1 MALGDLVGGLME
13 ASTVKRV
20 FGAPVER
27 DGVVIIPVATV
38 RGAFGGGEGE
48 PPGGADGPGPKN
60 WGGGG
65 AWSAAPAGVYE
76 LKDGTVTWV
85 PAVDANRT
93 ILLGCLTGIVSLLVI
108 RSIVRTVAKRG

>member
-1 MALGDLVGGLME
+1 MALGDVVGGLME

-48 PPGGADGPGPKN
+48 APVPAEGPGPKS

-76 LKDGTVTWV
+76 LKDGDVTWV

-93 ILLGCLTGIVSLLVI
+93 IFLGCLTGIVSLLVI
-108 RSIVRTVAKRG
+108 RSIARTVAKRG

>member
-1 MALGDLVGGLME
+1 MALRDLVGGLME

-20 FGAPVER
+20 FGQPVER
-27 DGVVIIPVATV
+27 DGVVIIPAATV

-48 PPGGADGPGPKN
+48 TPAPADGPGPKN
-60 WGGGG
+60 WCGGG
-65 AWSAAPAGVYE
+65 AWSAAPAGAYM

-93 ILLGCLTGIVSLLVI
+93 ILLGCVTGIVSLLVI
-108 RSIVRTVAKRG
+108 RSIARTVAKRG